1 MPNVRLILEY
11 DGTDF
16 HGWQK
21 QPGLRTVQ
29 GIVEGAISRI
39 SGEKPKLIGSG
50 RTDAGV
56 HAREQVANFLTE
68 ASLACGEWL
77 KALNANLPP
86 DVAVLRADSAP
97 KEFHARHSAVGRVY
111 EYRVFRREVRSP
123 LDLRFSWH
131 VPRPLDLSAI
141 RKASVLLCG
150 VHDFTSFTASGSE
163 TQHRRVDLRRLS
175 ICSSKGFLL
184 FTLEASHFLWRM
196 VRNIVGLLIEV
207 GLGRIHP
214 GKTSQFLGARDRRS
228 VPSSP
233 APPQGLCLIKVQ
245 YPRLPPSD

>member
-56 HAREQVANFLTE
+56 HARGQVANFLTE
-68 ASLACGEWL
+68 ASLACGEWR

-86 DVAVLRADSAP
+86 DVVVLRADRAP

-111 EYRVFRREVRSP
+111 EYRVLRREVRSP
-123 LDLRFSWH
+123 LDLRFAWH
-131 VPRPLDLSAI
+131 VPRPLDISAI
-141 RKASVLLCG
+141 RKASVLLRG
-150 VHDFTSFTASGSE
+150 VHDFTSFSASGSE
-163 TQHRRVDLRRLS
+163 NQNPRVNLRRLGIGRS
-175 ICSSKGFLL
+175 GELLL
-184 FTLEASHFLWRM
+184 FTLEASHFLWHM
-196 VRNIVGLLIEV
+196 VRNIVGLLVEV

-214 GKTSQFLGARDRRS
+214 GKTSQFLGARDRRA
-228 VPSSP
+228 VPAAP

-245 YPRLPPSD
+245 YPRLPPSN